1 VSGESSTT
9 TFVIWFTGISG
20 AGKSTIASIVEERL
34 NALGL
39 EVHNLDGDAL
49 RHGLNRD
56 LGFSDD
62 DRAENIR
69 RVGELARLFNNVGM
83 IVLVAAISPFRVG
96 RDAARDLAGPGRFV
110 EVHVDTPLEVAEQR
124 DVKGLYKKARSGQ
137 LPNFT
142 GIDSPYEAPLH
153 PEVRIG
159 ASFES
164 PEDAADEVFRVLRTM
179 GLVSA

>member
-1 VSGESSTT
+1 
-9 TFVIWFTGISG
+9 VIWLTGISG

-34 NALGL
+34 NERGL
-39 EVHNLDGDAL
+39 PVHNLDGDAL

-56 LGFSDD
+56 LGFSDA

-83 IVLVAAISPFRVG
+83 IVLVAAISPFRAG
-96 RDAARDLAGPGRFV
+96 RDAARELAGPGRFV
-110 EVHVDTPLEVAEQR
+110 EVHVDTPLEVAEGR

-153 PEVRIG
+153 PEVRVD
-159 ASFES
+159 ASFVT
-164 PEDAADEVFRVLRTM
+164 PEDAADEVFRVLRAM